1 MCGRFDASADAGA
14 TTCHDEDI
22 IQMFPAQQTA
32 CGKEKKKYGYR
43 YANISKIVLHI
54 GYVHMFD

>member
-32 CGKEKKKYGYR
+32 CGKEKKNMDTDMQTSVK
-43 YANISKIVLHI
+43 
-54 GYVHMFD
+54 